1 MKCFAVHFISISIYF
16 FLSPDRQA
24 CAIESAARLHPNHDI
39 VVLFVSPVGLKDN
52 DVIPQNYKHLQ
63 SFKNIHWR
71 TVNLWRYAS
80 GTKLYEWLM
89 TDELFESSF
98 VFEHMSDIV
107 RALSLY
113 RYGGYHMDLDVI
125 VLKNMDELGENFVGD
140 DWGDVINAAVM
151 HLNNYGIG
159 REAIE
164 LFFR

>member
-1 MKCFAVHFISISIYF
+1 M
-16 FLSPDRQA
+16 
-24 CAIESAARLHPNHDI
+24 
-39 VVLFVSPVGLKDN
+39 LFVSPVGLKDN